1 MTAHL
6 VTTAHGL
13 ILVSVV
19 LAAGLAL
26 TVNLIDLDTA
36 LKIARGR

>member
-1 MTAHL
+1 MIAHI

-13 ILVSVV
+13 ILAVV
-19 LAAGLAL
+19 ILAAGLAL